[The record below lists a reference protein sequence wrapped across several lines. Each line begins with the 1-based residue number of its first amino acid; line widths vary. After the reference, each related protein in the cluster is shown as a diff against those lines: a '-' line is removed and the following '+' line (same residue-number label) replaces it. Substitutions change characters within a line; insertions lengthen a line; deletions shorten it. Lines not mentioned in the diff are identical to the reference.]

1 MSAREEWE
9 EHFRDGL
16 ELYIE
21 QYDPES
27 DYRDPEEVCM
37 EQTEFAEDYADDMME
52 EYDDDDDDWDD
63 DDDEYDDESDDEY
76 DDEDDE
82 DDDYGDE
89 DVIAEDGGATT
100 GNEITEIEE
109 AIPSKATAGGTLFRQ
124 SGPSE
129 EQKAAD

>member
-52 EYDDDDDDWDD
+52 EYDDDDDDDEYDDDD
-63 DDDEYDDESDDEY
+63 DDDEYDD
-76 DDEDDE
+76 
-82 DDDYGDE
+82 GDGPGP
-89 DVIAEDGGATT
+89 GGQGLASQTNEEWFATL
-100 GNEITEIEE
+100 GAFN
-109 AIPSKATAGGTLFRQ
+109 S
-124 SGPSE
+124 
-129 EQKAAD
+129 

>member
-52 EYDDDDDDWDD
+52 DYDD
-63 DDDEYDDESDDEY
+63 DDDEYDD
-76 DDEDDE
+76 
-82 DDDYGDE
+82 GDGPGP
-89 DVIAEDGGATT
+89 GGQGLASQTNEEWFATL
-100 GNEITEIEE
+100 GAFN
-109 AIPSKATAGGTLFRQ
+109 S
-124 SGPSE
+124 
-129 EQKAAD
+129 